1 MHGSP
6 PKTRTLRLQ
15 HDALTDGGCEKL
27 FRVKLSGTSTTLPAR
42 EKLLAFARKG
52 DVVVVWKLD
61 RFGRSRR
68 SAKHPDRR
76 NTTSPK
82 PIRCT
87 SLFRPAKRTP
97 TGASWRG

>member
-1 MHGSP
+1 MVR
-6 PKTRTLRLQ
+6 KR
-15 HDALTDGGCEKL
+15 DGLVPIGEVIADL
-27 FRVKLSGTSTTLPAR
+27 PEPVPGAPRST
-42 EKLLAFARKG
+42 
-52 DVVVVWKLD
+52 
-61 RFGRSRR
+61 
-68 SAKHPDRR
+68 PDRR